1 MKLPRYLED
10 LLRNISNYFSQRSK
24 RQAQLSA
31 LQEFLHTEK
40 NKILRPCETRW
51 LVLYACVERVLE
63 EWETLRLL
71 FLQASEEDRIV
82 AAESILNHMN
92 CATEAYFRF
101 MKFVLNFFNRL
112 NALFQSNGNLIGEL
126 QAESQRLLQCLL
138 QNFVQPS
145 ALERDDVNPMDP
157 RVLLPL
163 EEVYLDEGCNSAL
176 KKCAE
181 VGMDAEVRDLR
192 IRCLS
197 FYQTATVEVK
207 KRLPVSRPFFHEV
220 QFVTPKTA
228 LSAEA
233 RRKLLALPTLQ
244 NRYAHLLPDASRVK
258 EEWKML
264 PSYFSEDE
272 KFTLEDKP
280 AALFWADLHQMRTFG
295 NKQEFLNI
303 ATLAQLILSLPHS
316 NAATERSS
324 SQLSGYK
331 SYCELQNGASD
342 DEPKKKSIVVTLVK
356 RNLPATRHDID
367 DGKASADHV
376 LLKIIPE
383 RKNKV
388 GSVFILH
395 VYSSPRKNHRFAKLF
410 RQTLEIA
417 KGNTLQLFETS
428 MPTSS

>member
-10 LLRNISNYFSQRSK
+10 LLRNISNYFSQSSK

-40 NKILRPCETRW
+40 KKILRPCETRW

-71 FLQASEEDRIV
+71 FLQASVEDRIV

-126 QAESQRLLQCLL
+126 QAESQRLLRCLL

-163 EEVYLDEGCNSAL
+163 EEVYLGEGCNSAL

-181 VGMDAEVRDLR
+181 AGMDAEVRDLR

-197 FYQTATVEVK
+197 FYQTAAVEVK
-207 KRLPVSRPFFHEV
+207 KRLPVSGPFFHEV

-233 RRKLLALPTLQ
+233 RRKLPALPTLQ
-244 NRYAHLLPDASRVK
+244 NRYAHLLPDASRVE
-258 EEWKML
+258 EEWRML
-264 PSYFSEDE
+264 PSYFSKDE
-272 KFTLEDKP
+272 KLTLEDKP

-316 NAATERSS
+316 NAATERIFSHMADV
-324 SQLSGYK
+324 K
-331 SYCELQNGASD
+331 T
-342 DEPKKKSIVVTLVK
+342 KK
-356 RNLPATRHDID
+356 RNRLGNENLNSMLVIKSAFAATGRTCLNMTVEH
-367 DGKASADHV
+367 KH
-376 LLKIIPE
+376 LK
-383 RKNKV
+383 
-388 GSVFILH
+388 LH
-395 VYSSPRKNHRFAKLF
+395 SKQMY
-410 RQTLEIA
+410 
-417 KGNTLQLFETS
+417 
-428 MPTSS
+428 